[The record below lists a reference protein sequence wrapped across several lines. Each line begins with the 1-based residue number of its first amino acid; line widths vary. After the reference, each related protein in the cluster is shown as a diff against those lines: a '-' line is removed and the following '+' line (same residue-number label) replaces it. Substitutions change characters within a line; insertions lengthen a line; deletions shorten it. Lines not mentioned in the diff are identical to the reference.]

1 MLISQP
7 VSRQLAARLGALL
20 PHLNERQR
28 RFLLAAEARELGHG
42 GIRAVSRAA
51 GVSETTVRK
60 GIAELAEESTPFPAG
75 RIRRPGGGRRKATE
89 KNPALLPA
97 LLALVEPDERG
108 DPMSPLRWTTKS
120 LRNLAVELTEQGHA
134 VSATTVGRLLRE
146 NGFSLQGNAKTLEGK
161 QHPDR
166 DAQFHY
172 INDQVKEHQAAG
184 EPVISV
190 DTKKKEIIGHYH
202 NPGREWRPK
211 GEPIDV
217 EDHSLFFRGDIQQA
231 IPYGIYDIAA
241 NTGWVNVGVDH
252 DTSTFA
258 VASIRRWWENR
269 GKGVYPNAQ
278 RLLITADS
286 GGSNSP
292 RYRLW
297 KSELAA
303 LAEETGLAITVCHF
317 PPGTSKWN
325 KVEHRL
331 FSHITMNWRGRP
343 LTSHEVVIKTIES
356 TRTRAGLRV
365 EAELDTGSYPIGIT
379 VSKEYLDSLPIQPHE
394 TRGAWNYTVQPHGC
408 CTAAQKGG
416 SGPRVIPSE
425 VLEILSH
432 PVLTGMSREEL
443 QCLIELLAPA
453 QEAQAEKRAYN
464 RRGGRRRRAK
474 GAGGMTV
481 MTPAARIVATLVYLR
496 EVCPMPVLQDLL
508 GVGRSAMQQ
517 VTRETRVLLAEHN
530 HPVRPIALRLS
541 STQAVRDF
549 VASAGTLKEVDPQEA
564 LRHPAITGMS
574 RDELDAITARLAI
587 KYQARLQEIRRK
599 RRGAELKKDP
609 GAVTGHRKITDEGR
623 VLAAILA
630 MRQVATRPTIAA
642 LFKVSPRTVG
652 NTLVEL
658 RPLLK
663 EDGYDPTP
671 VHRNHRFQ
679 SAEEVLRFVESMEE
693 SNAHA
698 KP

>member
-1 MLISQP
+1 VLISQSA
-7 VSRQLAARLGALL
+7 SRQLAARLGALL

-28 RFLLAAEARELGHG
+28 RLLLAAEARELGHG
-42 GIRAVSRAA
+42 GIRAVSRMA

-60 GIAELAEESTPFPAG
+60 GIVELADEPTPFPEG
-75 RIRRPGGGRRKATE
+75 RIRRPGGGRRKTTE
-89 KNPALLPA
+89 KDPGLLPA

-120 LRNLAVELTEQGHA
+120 LRNLASELTEQGHR
-134 VSATTVGRLLRE
+134 VSATTVGKLLRE

-172 INDQVKEHQAAG
+172 INDQAKEHLAAG

-190 DTKKKEIIGHYH
+190 DTKKKEMIGHYH

-217 EDHSLFFRGDIQQA
+217 EDHSLFFRGEIQQA

-252 DTSTFA
+252 DTSAFA
-258 VASIRRWWENR
+258 VASMRRWWEKR
-269 GKGVYPNAQ
+269 GKDVYPRAK

-356 TRTRAGLRV
+356 TRTRSGLRV
-365 EAELDTGSYPIGIT
+365 EAELDTGAYPTGIT

-394 TRGAWNYTVQPHGC
+394 TRGSWNYTVQPHGR
-408 CTAAQKGG
+408 CTATQKGE

-425 VLEILSH
+425 AVEMLSH
-432 PVLTGMSREEL
+432 PVLTGMNPEEL
-443 QCLIELLAPA
+443 HRLIELLAPA
-453 QEAQAEKRAYN
+453 QEAKAEQRAYN

-474 GAGGMTV
+474 GAGGTTV
-481 MTPAARIVATLVYLR
+481 MTPEARIVATLVYVR
-496 EVCPMPVLQDLL
+496 EICTMPVLQDLL
-508 GVGRSAMQQ
+508 GIDRSTMQRA
-517 VTRETRVLLAEHN
+517 TRETRALLAEHN
-530 HPVRPIALRLS
+530 HPVRAIALRL
-541 STQAVRDF
+541 TTAQAVRDY
-549 VASAGTLKEVDPQEA
+549 VASAGSIQEADPQEA
-564 LRHPAITGMS
+564 LRHPALTGMC
-574 RDELDAITARLAI
+574 RDELDAITARLATR
-587 KYQARLQEIRRK
+587 YQARLLEIRHK

-609 GAVTGHRKITDEGR
+609 GLVVYRKITDEGR

-630 MRQVATRPTIAA
+630 MRQIATRPTIAA
-642 LFKVSPRTVG
+642 LFNVSPRTIG
-652 NTLVEL
+652 NALVEL
-658 RPLLK
+658 RPLLQ
-663 EDGYDPTP
+663 EDGYNPTP
-671 VHRNHRFQ
+671 VHRTQRLY
-679 SAEEVLRFVESMEE
+679 SAEEVLRYVEFMEE
-693 SNAHA
+693 SNVLTER
-698 KP
+698 

>member
-1 MLISQP
+1 MLIPQSAP
-7 VSRQLAARLGALL
+7 RQLAARLGALL

-28 RFLLAAEARELGHG
+28 RLLLAAEARELGHG
-42 GIRAVSRAA
+42 GIRTVSQVA

-60 GIAELAEESTPFPAG
+60 GIAELGDEPTPLPAG

-89 KNPALLPA
+89 KDPGLLPA

-120 LRNLAVELTEQGHA
+120 LRNLAAELTEQGHV
-134 VSATTVGRLLRE
+134 VSATTVGKLLRE

-172 INDQVKEHQAAG
+172 INDQVKEHQVGG

-190 DTKKKEIIGHYH
+190 DTKKKEMIGAYR
-202 NPGREWRPK
+202 NSGREWRPK

-217 EDHSLFFRGDIQQA
+217 EDHSLFFRGDVQQA
-231 IPYGIYDIAA
+231 IPYGIYDISA

-252 DTSTFA
+252 DTSAFA
-258 VASIRRWWENR
+258 VASIRRWWEKR
-269 GKGVYPNAQ
+269 GKYVYPRAK

-303 LAEETGLAITVCHF
+303 LAEEAGLAITDCHF

-356 TRTRAGLRV
+356 TRTRSGLRV
-365 EAELDTGSYPIGIT
+365 EAELDTGAYPIGIT
-379 VSKEYLDSLPIQPHE
+379 VSREYLDSLPIQPHE
-394 TRGAWNYTVQPHGC
+394 TRGSWNYTIQPHGR

-416 SGPRVIPSE
+416 SGPRVIPPE
-425 VLEILSH
+425 VLEMLSH
-432 PVLTGMSREEL
+432 PTLTGMSRADL
-443 QCLIELLAPA
+443 HRLIELLAPA
-453 QEAQAEKRAYN
+453 QEAKAEQRAYK

-481 MTPAARIVATLVYLR
+481 MTPAIRIVASLVYLR
-496 EVCPMPVLQDLL
+496 EVCPMPVLGDLL
-508 GVGRSAMQQ
+508 GVSRKALQP
-517 VTRETRVLLAEHN
+517 VIRETRLLLTEHN

-541 STQAVRDF
+541 STQAVREF
-549 VASAGTLKEVDPQEA
+549 VTSDGAIKEANPQEA

-574 RDELDAITARLAI
+574 HVELDAITARLATR
-587 KYQARLQEIRRK
+587 YQARLQEIRHK

-609 GAVTGHRKITDEGR
+609 GAVVGYRKITDEGR

-630 MRQVATRPTIAA
+630 MRQIATRPAIAE
-642 LFKVSPRTVG
+642 LFKVSPRTIG
-652 NTLVEL
+652 NALVEL
-658 RPLLK
+658 RPLLQ
-663 EDGYDPTP
+663 EDGYNPTP
-671 VHRNHRFQ
+671 VHRTQRLY
-679 SAEEVLRFVESMEE
+679 SAQEVLRYVEFMEE
-693 SNAHA
+693 SNAHT

>member
-1 MLISQP
+1 MAISQSIP
-7 VSRQLAARLGALL
+7 QQLASRLGALL

-28 RFLLAAEARELGHG
+28 RLLLAAEARELGHG

-60 GIAELAEESTPFPAG
+60 GIAELANEPTPLPGG
-75 RIRRPGGGRRKATE
+75 RIRRPGGGR
-89 KNPALLPA
+89 KNAAAKDPGLLPA

-120 LRNLAVELTEQGHA
+120 LRHLADELTKQGHP
-134 VSATTVGRLLRE
+134 VSATTVGKLLCG

-172 INDQVKEHQAAG
+172 INNQVKEHQAAG

-190 DTKKKEIIGHYH
+190 DTKKKEMIGQYH

-217 EDHSLFFRGDIQQA
+217 EDHSLFFRGEIQQV

-252 DTSTFA
+252 DTSAFA
-258 VASIRRWWENR
+258 VASIRRWWNNR
-269 GKGVYPNAQ
+269 GKGDYPSAK

-343 LTSHEVVIKTIES
+343 LTSHEVVIKTIKA
-356 TRTRAGLRV
+356 TRTRSGLRV
-365 EAELDTGSYPIGIT
+365 EAELDTRAYPIGVT
-379 VSKEYLDSLPIQPHE
+379 VSKEYLDSLPIQPHAI
-394 TRGAWNYTVQPHGC
+394 RGAWNYTIQPHGR
-408 CTAAQKGG
+408 CTEHATDR
-416 SGPRVIPSE
+416 SPRVIQSE
-425 VLEILSH
+425 VLEMLSH
-432 PVLTGMSREEL
+432 PVLTGMNREEL
-443 QCLIELLAPA
+443 TRLVALLAPA
-453 QEAQAEKRAYN
+453 QEAKAEQRNYD
-464 RRGGRRRRAK
+464 RRGGKRRRAK
-474 GAGGMTV
+474 GAGGVTV
-481 MTPAARIVATLVYLR
+481 ITPAARIVATLVHLR
-496 EVCPMPVLQDLL
+496 GICTMPVLQDFL
-508 GVGRSAMQQ
+508 GVTRSGLQQ
-517 VTRETRVLLAEHN
+517 ATRETRAILAEHN
-530 HPVRPIALRLS
+530 HTVRAIDLRLTT
-541 STQAVRDF
+541 TQAVRDF
-549 VASAGTLKEVDPQEA
+549 VASAGSLQETAPEEA

-574 RDELDAITARLAI
+574 HTELDAITTRLATR
-587 KYQARLQEIRRK
+587 YQARLQEIRHK

-609 GAVTGHRKITDEGR
+609 GAVIYRKITDEGR

-630 MRQVATRPTIAA
+630 MRQVATRPVIAD
-642 LFKVSPRTVG
+642 LFKVSPRTIG
-652 NTLVEL
+652 NALVEL

-663 EDGYDPTP
+663 EDGYNPTP
-671 VHRNHRFQ
+671 VHRAQRFH
-679 SAEEVLRFVESMEE
+679 SAEEVLRYVETMEE
-693 SNAHA
+693 SNAHSE
-698 KP
+698 P

>member
-1 MLISQP
+1 M
-7 VSRQLAARLGALL
+7 AARLGVLL

-28 RFLLAAEARELGHG
+28 RLLLAAEARELGHG

-60 GIAELAEESTPFPAG
+60 GIAELADEPSPFPGG
-75 RIRRPGGGRRKATE
+75 RIRRPGGGR
-89 KNPALLPA
+89 KNAAAKDPGLLPA

-120 LRNLAVELTEQGHA
+120 LRHLADELTKQGHR
-134 VSATTVGRLLRE
+134 VSATTVGKLLRQ
-146 NGFSLQGNAKTLEGK
+146 NGFSLQGNAKTLEGN

-172 INDQVKEHQAAG
+172 INSQVKEHQAAG
-184 EPVISV
+184 EPVISA
-190 DTKKKEIIGHYH
+190 DTKKKEMIGRYH

-217 EDHSLFFRGDIQQA
+217 EDHSLFFRGEIQQV

-252 DTSTFA
+252 DTSAFA
-258 VASIRRWWENR
+258 VASIRRWWDNR
-269 GKGVYPNAQ
+269 GKGDYPSAK

-356 TRTRAGLRV
+356 TRTRSGLRV
-365 EAELDTGSYPIGIT
+365 EAELDTRAYPIGVT
-379 VSKEYLDSLPIQPHE
+379 VSKEYLESLPIQPHD
-394 TRGAWNYTVQPHGC
+394 THSAWNYTIQPHGR
-408 CTAAQKGG
+408 CTAQTA
-416 SGPRVIPSE
+416 SRSPRVIQSE
-425 VLEILSH
+425 VLEMLSH
-432 PVLTGMSREEL
+432 PVLTGMTREDL
-443 QCLIELLAPA
+443 VRLIELLAPA
-453 QEAQAEKRAYN
+453 QEAKAEQRTYD
-464 RRGGRRRRAK
+464 RRGGKRRRAK
-474 GAGGMTV
+474 GSGGMTV
-481 MTPAARIVATLVYLR
+481 ITPAARIVASLVYLR
-496 EVCPMPVLQDLL
+496 EVCPMPVLGDLL
-508 GVGRSAMQQ
+508 GVSRSALQHA
-517 VTRETRVLLAEHN
+517 TRETRVLFAEHN
-530 HPVRPIALRLS
+530 HTVRAITLRLS
-541 STQAVRDF
+541 TAQAVREF
-549 VASAGTLKEVDPQEA
+549 VSSAGSLQEADPEEA
-564 LRHPAITGMS
+564 LRHPAITGMGVG
-574 RDELDAITARLAI
+574 ELDAITARLATR
-587 KYQARLQEIRRK
+587 YQARLQEIRHK
-599 RRGAELKKDP
+599 RRGAEVKKDP
-609 GAVTGHRKITDEGR
+609 GAVVYRKITDEGR
-623 VLAAILA
+623 VLAAIIA

-642 LFKVSPRTVG
+642 LFKVSPRTIG
-652 NTLVEL
+652 NALVEL

-663 EDGYDPTP
+663 EDGYNPAP
-671 VHRNHRFQ
+671 VHRKQRFH
-679 SAEEVLRFVESMEE
+679 SAEEVLRFVESLEE
-693 SNAHA
+693 SNAHTE
-698 KP
+698 P

>member
-1 MLISQP
+1 MG
-7 VSRQLAARLGALL
+7 VLL

-28 RFLLAAEARELGHG
+28 RLLLAAEARELGHG

-60 GIAELAEESTPFPAG
+60 GIAELADEPTPFPSG
-75 RIRRPGGGRRKATE
+75 RIRRPGGGRKNATAKDPE
-89 KNPALLPA
+89 LLPA

-120 LRNLAVELTEQGHA
+120 LRHLADELAKQGHP
-134 VSATTVGRLLRE
+134 VSATTVGKLLRE

-172 INDQVKEHQAAG
+172 INNQVKEHQAAG

-190 DTKKKEIIGHYH
+190 DTKKKEMIGQYH

-217 EDHSLFFRGDIQQA
+217 EDHSLFFRGEIQQV

-252 DTSTFA
+252 DTSAFA
-258 VASIRRWWENR
+258 VASIRRWWDNR
-269 GKGVYPNAQ
+269 GKVDYPSAK

-356 TRTRAGLRV
+356 TRTRSGLRV
-365 EAELDTGSYPIGIT
+365 EAELDTRAYPTGVT
-379 VSKEYLDSLPIQPHE
+379 VSKEYLESLPIQPHD
-394 TRGAWNYTVQPHGC
+394 THSAWNYTIQPHGR
-408 CTAAQKGG
+408 CTVHAVGR
-416 SGPRVIPSE
+416 SPRAIQSE
-425 VLEILSH
+425 VLEMLSH
-432 PVLTGMSREEL
+432 PVLTGMTRDEL
-443 QCLIELLAPA
+443 ARLIELLAPA
-453 QEAQAEKRAYN
+453 QEAKAEQRNYD
-464 RRGGRRRRAK
+464 RRGGRRRRKK
-474 GAGGMTV
+474 GSGGMTV
-481 MTPAARIVATLVYLR
+481 MTPAARIVASLVYLR
-496 EVCPMPVLQDLL
+496 EVCPMPVLGDLL
-508 GVGRSAMQQ
+508 GVSRSALQHA
-517 VTRETRVLLAEHN
+517 TRETRVLFTEHG
-530 HPVRPIALRLS
+530 HTVRAITLRLS
-541 STQAVRDF
+541 TAQAVREF
-549 VASAGTLKEVDPQEA
+549 AASAGPLQEADPEEA

-574 RDELDAITARLAI
+574 REELDAITARLATR
-587 KYQARLQEIRRK
+587 YQARLQEIRHN
-599 RRGAELKKDP
+599 RRGAEVKKAP
-609 GAVTGHRKITDEGR
+609 GAVVYRKITDEGR

-630 MRQVATRPTIAA
+630 MRQVATRPTIAT
-642 LFKVSPRTVG
+642 LFKVSPRTIG
-652 NTLVEL
+652 NALVEL

-663 EDGYDPTP
+663 EDGYTPTP
-671 VHRNHRFQ
+671 VHRKQRFH
-679 SAEEVLRFVESMEE
+679 SAEEVLRFVESQEE
-693 SNAHA
+693 SNALTE
-698 KP
+698 P

>member
-1 MLISQP
+1 MALLQSIPHQLT
-7 VSRQLAARLGALL
+7 SRLRVLL

-28 RFLLAAEARELGHG
+28 RLLVAAEARELGHG

-60 GIAELAEESTPFPAG
+60 GIAELADAPTPLPGG
-75 RIRRPGGGRRKATE
+75 RIRRPGGGRKKAAT
-89 KNPALLPA
+89 KNPGLLPA

-120 LRNLAVELTEQGHA
+120 LRHLADELTTQGHPI
-134 VSATTVGRLLRE
+134 SATTVGKLLRE

-172 INDQVKEHQAAG
+172 INNQVKDHQAAG

-190 DTKKKEIIGHYH
+190 DTKKKEMIGRFHS
-202 NPGREWRPK
+202 PGREWRPK
-211 GEPIDV
+211 GDPIDV
-217 EDHSLFFRGDIQQA
+217 EDHSLFFRGEIQQV

-252 DTSTFA
+252 DTSAFA
-258 VASIRRWWENR
+258 VASIRRWWDNR
-269 GKGVYPNAQ
+269 GKRDYPRAKH
-278 RLLITADS
+278 LLITADS

-303 LAEETGLAITVCHF
+303 LAQETGLAITVRHF

-356 TRTRAGLRV
+356 TRTRSGLRV
-365 EAELDTGSYPIGIT
+365 EAELDTRTYPTGVT
-379 VSKEYLDSLPIQPHE
+379 VSKEYLESLPIRPHD
-394 TRGAWNYTVQPHGC
+394 TRGAWNYTIEPHGNC
-408 CTAAQKGG
+408 AAHVA
-416 SGPRVIPSE
+416 SSNPRVIQSE
-425 VLEILSH
+425 VLEMLSH
-432 PVLTGMSREEL
+432 PVLTGMSREDL
-443 QCLIELLAPA
+443 TWLIALLAPA
-453 QEAQAEKRAYN
+453 QEAKAEQRNYD
-464 RRGGRRRRAK
+464 RRGGKRRRTK

-481 MTPAARIVATLVYLR
+481 ITPAARIVATLVHLR
-496 EVCPMPVLQDLL
+496 GICTMPVLQDFL
-508 GVGRSAMQQ
+508 GVTRSGLQKA
-517 VTRETRVLLAEHN
+517 TRETRALLAEHN
-530 HPVRPIALRLS
+530 HTVRAIDLKLTT
-541 STQAVRDF
+541 TQAVRDF
-549 VASAGTLKEVDPQEA
+549 VASAGSLQEVNPGEA

-574 RDELDAITARLAI
+574 YGELDAITTRLATR
-587 KYQARLQEIRRK
+587 YQARLQEIRHK

-609 GAVTGHRKITDEGR
+609 GAVIYRKITDEGR

-630 MRQVATRPTIAA
+630 MRQIATRPVIAD
-642 LFKVSPRTVG
+642 LFKVSPRTIG
-652 NTLVEL
+652 NALVEL

-671 VHRNHRFQ
+671 VHRAQRFY
-679 SAEEVLRFVESMEE
+679 SAEEVLRFVETIQE

-698 KP
+698 KS

>member
-1 MLISQP
+1 MRISQP
-7 VSRQLAARLGALL
+7 ALRQLAARLGALL

-28 RFLLAAEARELGHG
+28 RLLLAAEAREVGHG
-42 GIRAVSRAA
+42 GIRAVSRVA
-51 GVSETTVRK
+51 GVSETTVRR
-60 GIAELAEESTPFPAG
+60 GIAELEDEPTPFPAG
-75 RIRRPGGGRRKATE
+75 RIRRPGGGRRNATE
-89 KNPALLPA
+89 KDPELLPA

-120 LRNLAVELTEQGHA
+120 LRNLATELAKQGHP
-134 VSATTVGRLLRE
+134 VSATTVGKLLRA

-190 DTKKKEIIGHYH
+190 DTKKKEMIGQYH
-202 NPGREWRPK
+202 TPGREWRPK

-217 EDHSLFFRGDIQQA
+217 EDHSLFFRGDIQQV
-231 IPYGIYDIAA
+231 IPYGIYDVSA

-252 DTSTFA
+252 DTSAFA
-258 VASIRRWWENR
+258 VASIRRWWDNR
-269 GKGVYPNAQ
+269 GKGGYPKAK
-278 RLLITADS
+278 RLLVTADS

-303 LAEETGLAITVCHF
+303 FAEETGLAITVCHF

-356 TRTRAGLRV
+356 TRTRSGLRV
-365 EAELDTGSYPIGIT
+365 EAELDTRPYPIGIT
-379 VSKEYLDSLPIQPHE
+379 VSKEYLDSLPIQPHD
-394 TRGAWNYTVQPHGC
+394 TRGVWNYTIQPHGRFA
-408 CTAAQKGG
+408 AAQEGGG
-416 SGPRVIPSE
+416 SPRAIQPE
-425 VLEILSH
+425 VLEMLSH
-432 PVLTGMSREEL
+432 PVLTGVSREEL
-443 QCLIELLAPA
+443 SRLVELLVPA
-453 QEAQAEKRAYN
+453 QEAKAEQRAYN

-496 EVCPMPVLQDLL
+496 EVCPMPVLGDLL
-508 GVGRSAMQQ
+508 GVGRSALQQ
-517 VTRETRVLLAEHN
+517 ATRETRVLLAEHN
-530 HPVRPIALRLS
+530 HPVRAIALRLS
-541 STQAVRDF
+541 TAQAVRDF
-549 VASAGTLKEVDPQEA
+549 VASAGSLQEADPQEA

-574 RDELDAITARLAI
+574 RGELDAITARLATR
-587 KYQARLQEIRRK
+587 YQARLQEIRHK
-599 RRGAELKKDP
+599 RRGTELKKDP
-609 GAVTGHRKITDEGR
+609 GAVVYRKITDEGR

-630 MRQVATRPTIAA
+630 MRQIATRPTIAA
-642 LFKVSPRTVG
+642 LFKVSPRTIG
-652 NTLVEL
+652 NALVEL

-663 EDGYDPTP
+663 EDGYNPTP
-671 VHRNHRFQ
+671 VHRTQRLY
-679 SAEEVLRFVESMEE
+679 SAEEVLRYVEFMEE
-693 SNAHA
+693 SNAHTE
-698 KP
+698 P